1 LNRNRAPT
9 LKAHV
14 DLSDNAMVSDH
25 RPSST
30 SSSKKVNFGKTDG
43 FGRASTFSK
52 GNEIGSDSGIMRSDS
67 A

>member
-1 LNRNRAPT
+1 
-9 LKAHV
+9 
-14 DLSDNAMVSDH
+14 MVSDH

-52 GNEIGSDSGIMRSDS
+52 GNEIGSDSGIVRSDS